1 MPSGTKSLPQEVLLL
16 LAEDEPLVSLSS
28 QDALEAGGFTV
39 ITADSGQDAIA
50 IVESRSNDLAGL
62 ITDIRMGQGPSGWE
76 VAMRARELKPDI
88 AVVYATGD
96 SAHEWSA
103 HGVPKSVVVQ
113 KPYASAQLVTA
124 ISTLLTVADTNGA

>member
-1 MPSGTKSLPQEVLLL
+1 ML
-16 LAEDEPLVSLSS
+16 LAEDEPLVSLAA

-39 ITADSGQDAIA
+39 LAVDSGLAA
-50 IVESRSNDLAGL
+50 LAVVESRFAELAGL
-62 ITDIRMGQGPSGWE
+62 ITDIRIGSGPSGWE
-76 VAMRARELKPDI
+76 IAVRVRELNPDI

-103 HGVPKSVVVQ
+103 RGVPKSVVVQ

-124 ISTLLTVADTNGA
+124 ISTLLTEIDTGHA